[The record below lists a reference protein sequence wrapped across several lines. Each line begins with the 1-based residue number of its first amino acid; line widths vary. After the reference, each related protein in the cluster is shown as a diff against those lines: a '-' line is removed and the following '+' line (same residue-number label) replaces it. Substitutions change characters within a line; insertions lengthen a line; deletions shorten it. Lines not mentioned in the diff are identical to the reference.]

1 MRITLRRALCLA
13 LLSACTPGVGPSPPA
28 DPAGRVTRLADE
40 YVAAVFRRNPELATR
55 RGLPGD
61 HGRVVDNSL
70 AAVERW
76 RREEDRWLSELRAV
90 DTTGL
95 AGRPEWV
102 TFGVLRELLESSV
115 AARVCRFEL
124 WSLNTSVAGWQASYT
139 SLANLQPVGTDS
151 LRHQA
156 VARIRALPRFLRTEQ
171 ANLRQ
176 GIRLGYVAPRVV
188 AEGVLRQ
195 IDGLLASPADSSP
208 FAAPLQRDSTPG
220 FRETYLRALS
230 EELYPAIREYR
241 EFLAG
246 SYLPRARES
255 IGVSANPEGRACYQ
269 AVVRQF
275 STLRIGPDEVARAG
289 ETELARI
296 ETEMKTLAAAK
307 FKTTDLPGLLRRL
320 RQDPRFT
327 FRTRREIVDR
337 SIEAIA
343 RAKAAMPRWFG
354 RLPQAD
360 VTILEYPEFRQRE
373 GAVPSYTGPSEDGR
387 RPGIFYIT
395 TWQPDSMSR
404 ATLEDIAYHEAIP
417 GHHLQIAIAQERRDA
432 HPITRFFGFSGFNE
446 GWALYAE
453 RLADEMG
460 LYSGDLDRLGM
471 LSGHAWRA
479 ARLVVDAG
487 IHAGGWSRQQAVDF
501 LTAHTATAPSLVQG
515 EVDRYISWPGQATSY
530 MLGNLAI
537 LALRRE
543 AEARLGAR
551 FDIRRFH
558 DRVLGSGSI
567 TLPMLRASIERWI
580 ESDGRTV
587 GRSDGQ

>member
-156 VARIRALPRFLRTEQ
+156 VA
-171 ANLRQ
+171 NLRQ

-246 SYLPRARES
+246 SYLPRA
-255 IGVSANPEGRACYQ
+255 CYQ
-269 AVVRQF
+269 AVVRQY

-432 HPITRFFGFSGFNE
+432 HPITRFFGFSSFNE

-558 DRVLGSGSI
+558 DRVLGSGSL
-567 TLPMLRASIERWI
+567 TQHMMRGSIERWN

-587 GRSDGQ
+587 SESRGREKG